1 LGPDGP
7 TISSG
12 VSHTEVR
19 QLQPKTVDL
28 TMASAPSGPELS
40 LGAATQTTP
49 FTQTVIQGSEN
60 TISAPN
66 PQTLGE
72 STYVF
77 DTWTHGGTR
86 TQVVTAPSAATT
98 YTAVFDGQQPPSNL
112 ALDRPATASGQC
124 NASEGPAKAVNGSW
138 TGGSGDKWCALTADK
153 WWRVDLGGVHDVG
166 NIVVRHAGAGGEA
179 GVWNTR
185 DFTLEVSSDG
195 VTWATVAQVAGNTA
209 DVTSHDV
216 ATVGRYVRLNV
227 ITPTSDGNPA
237 ARIYEVEVY
246 ETL

>member
-1 LGPDGP
+1 VRLNVITPTSDGDP
-7 TISSG
+7 AARIY
-12 VSHTEVR
+12 EVE
-19 QLQPKTVDL
+19 VYGE
-28 TMASAPSGPELS
+28 PSGDPE
-40 LGAATQTTP
+40 P
-49 FTQTVIQGSEN
+49 
-60 TISAPN
+60 P
-66 PQTLGE
+66 PPPPPPPGE
-72 STYVF
+72 
-77 DTWTHGGTR
+77 
-86 TQVVTAPSAATT
+86 
-98 YTAVFDGQQPPSNL
+98 NL
-112 ALDRPATASGQC
+112 ALGRPATASGQC
-124 NASEGPAKAVNGSW
+124 NASEGPAKAVNGTW
-138 TGGSGDKWCALTADK
+138 TGGSGDKWCALTAAK

-227 ITPTSDGNPA
+227 ITPTSDGDPA

-246 ETL
+246 GEP